1 MLKSKTRWVV
11 RQSDRKKAEKL
22 MQELN
27 ITPLVASLLVNRGID
42 TVESARYFLFPKD
55 QSFHDPYL
63 FKDMDKAVE
72 RIRLAIERQEPIL
85 IYGDYDADGVSSTSV
100 MMMTLR
106 DLGANVDFYI
116 PNRFSEGYGPN
127 EAAFRLAA
135 KRGFKLIIT
144 VDTGISALHEANVA
158 SELGIDLI
166 ITDHHEPG
174 PVLPKALAIIHPK
187 LKDSTYPFRELA
199 GVGVAFKLSH
209 ALYGHVPEH
218 FLEIVAIGTIADL
231 VSLKGE
237 NRLIAYKG
245 IQQLKATKNI
255 GLQSLLKLSGIEPES
270 IDEETIG
277 FVIAPRLNAAG
288 RLESAEPAVDLLLTD
303 DQDKAEMLAKKIDL
317 LNKERQ
323 ELVNAI
329 TEEAIKEVESYYPP
343 EENQVLVIGK
353 EGWNSGVIGIVAS
366 RLVEKFYRPVIVFSF
381 DTEKG
386 LAKGSARS
394 IDGFDLF
401 KNLSACRD
409 ILPHFGG
416 HPMAAGMNLHL
427 KDVDE
432 LRIRLNDLA
441 KEQLTEEDFIPKTY
455 LDGKIELSDI
465 HLTAIE
471 QMQML
476 APYGVDNPKPKVMIE
491 NVNIAAIRKIGSDQ
505 SHLKITIE
513 SNGASLDGIGF
524 GLGHYYE
531 HISPFSKLSVIGELA
546 INEWNNIR
554 KPQVFLQDL
563 AVQSW
568 QLFDFRGLKR
578 FDKLAELVPRENRKW
593 IVFNEENVPKF
604 KGILNDEICLI
615 TSCEDAIK
623 MEVDGLNLV
632 LADLPPSK
640 KILEHLLAGKKPAR
654 IYAQFYKE
662 NSDFFS
668 TMPTRDHFK
677 WFYAFLAKKG
687 TFDLKRHGDDLA
699 KYRGWTKE
707 TIEFMSQVFFE
718 LKFVTINN
726 GFITLEKN
734 ISKRDLSDSKTYQKK
749 LAQFTL
755 ENDLLYSS
763 FQQLKGW
770 FDKLF
775 QESVKNEEAM
785 KEWI

>member
-11 RQSDRKKAEKL
+11 RQSDRQKAEKL
-22 MQELN
+22 SQELN

-55 QSFHDPYL
+55 QSFHDPFL
-63 FKDMDKAVE
+63 LKDMDKAVD

-106 DLGANVDFYI
+106 DLGANVEFYI
-116 PNRFSEGYGPN
+116 PNRFTEGYGPN
-127 EAAFRLAA
+127 ETAFKHAAE
-135 KRGFKLIIT
+135 RGFKLIIT

-158 SELGIDLI
+158 RELGIDLI

-174 PVLPKALAIIHPK
+174 PELPKAFAIIHPK
-187 LKDSTYPFRELA
+187 REDSTYPFRELA
-199 GVGVAFKLSH
+199 GVGVAFKLAH
-209 ALYGHVPEH
+209 ALYGNVPEH
-218 FLEIVAIGTIADL
+218 LLEIVAIGTIADL

-237 NRLIAYKG
+237 NRLIVHKG

-255 GLQSLLKLSGIEPES
+255 GLQKLLKLSGVEPES

-288 RLESAEPAVDLLLTD
+288 RLESADPAVELLLTE
-303 DQDKAEMLAKKIDL
+303 DQHKAEMLAEKIDQ

-323 ELVNAI
+323 DLVNQT
-329 TEEAIKEVESYYPP
+329 TEEAIEEVEKSYPP

-381 DTEKG
+381 DTENG

-394 IDGFDLF
+394 IAGFDLF
-401 KNLSACRD
+401 KNLSECRD

-416 HPMAAGMNLHL
+416 HPMAAGMTLQL
-427 KDVDE
+427 EDVDE
-432 LRIRLNDLA
+432 LRFRLNALA
-441 KEQLTEEDFIPKTY
+441 KEQLTEEDFIPVTD
-455 LDGKIELSDI
+455 LDGKIDLSDI
-465 HLTAIE
+465 HLSAIE
-471 QMQML
+471 EMKML
-476 APYGVDNPKPKVMIE
+476 APYGVDNPKPKVLIE

-505 SHLKITIE
+505 SHLKVTLE
-513 SNGASLDGIGF
+513 SDGASLDGVGF
-524 GLGHYYE
+524 GMGHFYE
-531 HISPFSKLSVIGELA
+531 HISPYSKLSVIGELA

-554 KPQVFLQDL
+554 KPQLFLQDL

-568 QLFDFRGLKR
+568 QLFDFRGYKR
-578 FDKLAELVPRENRKW
+578 FDKLAELIPSENRKW
-593 IVFNEENVPKF
+593 IVFNEKNVSKF
-604 KGILNDEICLI
+604 KGKLNDEIHFI
-615 TSCEDAIK
+615 SSYEEASR
-623 MEVDGLNLV
+623 MEVDGLNIV
-632 LADLPPSK
+632 LTDMPPSLQ
-640 KILEHLLAGKKPAR
+640 ILEHLLAGKKPAR
-654 IYAQFYKE
+654 IYAHFYKE
-662 NSDFFS
+662 DSDFFS
-668 TMPTRDHFK
+668 IMPTRDHFK

-718 LKFVTINN
+718 LNFVTINN

-734 ISKRDLSDSKTYQKK
+734 IKKRDLSDSKTYRQK
-749 LAQFTL
+749 LAQYHL

-763 FQQLKGW
+763 FQQLKSW
-770 FDKLF
+770 FDKVI
-775 QESVKNEEAM
+775 QESVKNEEEM

>member
-1 MLKSKTRWVV
+1 MLKSKTRWIV
-11 RQSDRKKAEKL
+11 RQSDRQKSEML
-22 MQELN
+22 IQELN

-42 TVESARYFLFPKD
+42 TVESARYFLFPKR

-63 FKDMDKAVE
+63 LKDMDKAVE

-100 MMMTLR
+100 MMMALR
-106 DLGANVDFYI
+106 DLGANVEYYI
-116 PNRFSEGYGPN
+116 PNRFTEGYGPN

-135 KRGFKLIIT
+135 NNGFKLIIT
-144 VDTGISALHEANVA
+144 VDTGISAIHEANVA
-158 SELGIDLI
+158 RELGIDLI

-187 LKDSTYPFRELA
+187 REDSTYPFRELA
-199 GVGVAFKLSH
+199 GVGVAFKLAH
-209 ALYGHVPEH
+209 ALKGNVPEN
-218 FLEIVAIGTIADL
+218 LLDIAAIGTIADL

-237 NRLIAYKG
+237 NRLIAQKG
-245 IQQLKATKNI
+245 IQQLKITKNI
-255 GLQSLLKLSGIEPES
+255 GLQTLIRLSGIEPES

-277 FVIAPRLNAAG
+277 FVIAPRLNASG
-288 RLESAEPAVDLLLTD
+288 RLESAESAVELLLTE
-303 DQDKAEMLAKKIDL
+303 DQHKAEMLAEKIDL

-323 ELVNAI
+323 ELVNAM
-329 TEEAIKEVESYYPP
+329 TEEAVIEVESFYPP
-343 EENQVLVIGK
+343 EEYQVLVIGK

-381 DTEKG
+381 DSEKG

-394 IDGFDLF
+394 IEGFDLF

-416 HPMAAGMNLHL
+416 HPMAAGMTLYL
-427 KDVDE
+427 EEVDE
-432 LRIRLNDLA
+432 LRFRLNALA
-441 KEQLTEEDFIPKTY
+441 KEQLTEEDFIPKTN

-465 HLTAIE
+465 SLTAIE
-471 QMQML
+471 QLQML
-476 APYGVDNPKPKVMIE
+476 APYGADNPKPKVLIE

-505 SHLKITIE
+505 SHLKITLE
-513 SNGASLDGIGF
+513 NDGALLDGVGF
-524 GLGHYYE
+524 GMGHLYE

-554 KPQVFLQDL
+554 KPQVLLQDL
-563 AVQSW
+563 AVESW

-578 FDKLAELVPRENRKW
+578 FDKIAEFVPQENRKW
-593 IVFNEENVPKF
+593 IVFNEENVSKF
-604 KGILNDEICLI
+604 KGMPVDEIHLI
-615 TSCEDAIK
+615 TSYEEAIK
-623 MEVDGLNLV
+623 MDVDGLNLV
-632 LADLPPSK
+632 LADLPLSR
-640 KILEHLLAGKKPAR
+640 KILEYLLASKKPAR

-662 NSDFFS
+662 DSDFFS

-687 TFDLKRHGDDLA
+687 PFDLKRHGDDLA

-718 LKFVTINN
+718 LNFVTINN

-734 ISKRDLSDSKTYQKK
+734 INKRDLSDSKTYQKK
-749 LAQFTL
+749 LAQYSL

-763 FQQLKGW
+763 FQQLKSW
-770 FDKLF
+770 FDKVF
-775 QESVKNEEAM
+775 QEPMKNEEAI